1 MGGASSAGALRD
13 RSWRF
18 FDTACSRNDDFDDL
32 VPRRLREKLSV
43 CDLLTFRLNIFG
55 RYRYRTGRDYRRCPY
70 FARSRDVSSDVV
82 VKCCCRNRWIVDACC
97 LELIQERRDEDLEG
111 GMGCYIAAARPR
123 GACNRQKHGL
133 SRF

>member
-32 VPRRLREKLSV
+32 VSRRLREKLPV

-55 RYRYRTGRDYRRCPY
+55 RYPCRTSRDCRRCPY

-82 VKCCCRNRWIVDACC
+82 VKCCRRNRWIVDACC
-97 LELIQERRDEDLEG
+97 LELIQERREEGSEG
-111 GMGCYIAAARPR
+111 GRDYYIAAARRRVPAT
-123 GACNRQKHGL
+123 GKDAA
-133 SRF
+133 